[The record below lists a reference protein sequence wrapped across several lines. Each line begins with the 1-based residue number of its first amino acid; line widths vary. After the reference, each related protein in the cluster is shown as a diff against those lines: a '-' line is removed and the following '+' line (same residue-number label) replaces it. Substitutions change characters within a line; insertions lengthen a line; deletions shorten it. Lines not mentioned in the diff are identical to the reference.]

1 MNSTV
6 RSPGSGVR
14 GLLGLGLV
22 VLAVSGCGDQR
33 DPAKAGS
40 GTEPTAVAQDP
51 GPVAPDP
58 APVVGLAWISELLKF
73 HQAAPTIT
81 ADLFIRVKSPNGDA
95 NLFLISLWCPEDG
108 RIRLKCSQLNNDFI
122 EALVQ
127 PNGDFVL
134 ELVRSKEVARGNLRD
149 VHVFD
154 KNGAVTGPPF
164 LAYLTLLVQEAK
176 SGPVPDRNITV
187 AKDGI
192 IEAKDPTTGLPVR
205 VEVNPDDTVKS
216 KQFFDAP
223 GKASLRLDYFRYKAF
238 NQFQRST
245 QLNLVIPG
253 DASEYTVSLRKL
265 DAVPAISAERMRFTP
280 SKGSTEIGLEEF
292 LKRLRD

>member
-1 MNSTV
+1 MSSTV
-6 RSPGSGVR
+6 RSPGSVVR

-22 VLAVSGCGDQR
+22 VLAVTGCGDQR
-33 DPAKAGS
+33 DPAKAAS

-81 ADLFIRVKSPNGDA
+81 ADLIIRVKAPDGDA
-95 NLFLISLWCPEDG
+95 NLFQISLWCPEDG

-134 ELVRSKEVARGNLRD
+134 ELVRSKEVVRGNLRD

-176 SGPVPDRNITV
+176 SGPVPDRNITT

-192 IEAKDPTTGLPVR
+192 IEAKDPSTGLPVR

-216 KQFFDAP
+216 KRFYDAP
-223 GKASLRLDYFRYKAF
+223 GKESVRLDYFRYKTF
-238 NQFQRST
+238 DHLQRPT
-245 QLNLVIPG
+245 QLSLVVPG
-253 DASEYTVSLRKL
+253 DPSEYTVRLRQL
-265 DAVPAISAERMRFTP
+265 DAVPAISAERMRFMP
-280 SKGSTEIGLEEF
+280 SQGATEIGLEEF
-292 LKRLRD
+292 LKRLRN